1 MLHKNTPLPHQFCCK
16 KFEGPKRDVA
26 LAAFSVKNE
35 EEVPFFILFAS
46 AASKG
51 RTTLSGGDLIN

>member
-46 AASKG
+46 AASKAEPH
-51 RTTLSGGDLIN
+51 